1 MTADKHHL
9 SDVIMGAGIGLVAG
23 RSATVGVA
31 GQRFAVGVA
40 PVPEAAA
47 AVAKAVQRVKGT
59 LEPVRAART
68 FSNFCESAA
77 SPESLY
83 GPSLERLRAVRD
95 RYDPQRIM
103 RAHQPLG

>member
-1 MTADKHHL
+1 LTPGRVDGGAVSGLDADFL
-9 SDVIMGAGIGLVAG
+9 F
-23 RSATVGVA
+23 
-31 GQRFAVGVA
+31 FAVGVA

>member
-1 MTADKHHL
+1 MPSWRPSSATSVPIRARCATTRRAA
-9 SDVIMGAGIGLVAG
+9 VAIVAG
-23 RSATVGVA
+23 A
-31 GQRFAVGVA
+31 
-40 PVPEAAA
+40 AAA